1 MALTQVQGQMIAP
14 STTLTSPAITGGTWT
29 SPSGSTITSGTAVV
43 STSGTTIDFTS
54 IPSWVKRITVMLAG
68 VSFTTGNNLGIQLGV
83 GGVAVTTGYSSV
95 MQFSQTGNAPTV
107 SAYTATIASG
117 AGFSASVLYNGIV
130 TIAYMGSNKWVASS
144 ILNSDG
150 SVAQATS
157 SGYIALSG
165 VLDMVRVMG
174 GTFDAGSINILY
186 E

>member
-1 MALTQVQGQMIAP
+1 MTLAVNLATVGSNATATGTLLTA
-14 STTLTSPAITGGTWT
+14 S
-29 SPSGSTITSGTAVV
+29 TAVA
-43 STSGTTIDFTS
+43 STSGTSIDFTS

-68 VSFTTGNNLGIQLGV
+68 VSFTTGNNIGIQLGV

-95 MQFSQTGNAPTV
+95 MQFSQTGSAPTV
-107 SAYTATIASG
+107 SAYTTTIASG
-117 AGFSASVLYNGIV
+117 AGFSSAVLYNGIV

-174 GTFDAGSINILY
+174 GTFDAGLINILY

>member
-1 MALTQVQGQMIAP
+1 VLIGTTTTQTGAVLAV
-14 STTLTSPAITGGTWT
+14 TGGIQ
-29 SPSGSTITSGTAVV
+29 GTIASGTTVA
-43 STSGTTIDFTS
+43 STSGTTIDFTA

-68 VSFTTGNNLGIQLGV
+68 VSFTTGSNIGIQLGV

-95 MQFSQTGNAPTV
+95 TQFSQTGNAPTV
-107 SAYTATIASG
+107 GAYTATIVSG

-144 ILNSDG
+144 ILNSDS

-174 GTFDAGSINILY
+174 GTFDAGSINILF
-186 E
+186 EG

>member
-1 MALTQVQGQMIAP
+1 MTLAVNLATVGSNATATGTLLTA
-14 STTLTSPAITGGTWT
+14 S
-29 SPSGSTITSGTAVV
+29 TAVA
-43 STSGTTIDFTS
+43 STSGTSIDFTS

-68 VSFTTGNNLGIQLGV
+68 VSFTTGNNIGIQLGV

-95 MQFSQTGNAPTV
+95 LQFSQTGSAPTV
-107 SAYTATIASG
+107 NAYTTTIASG
-117 AGFSASVLYNGIV
+117 AGFSSSVLYNGIV

-174 GTFDAGSINILY
+174 GTFDAGLINILY